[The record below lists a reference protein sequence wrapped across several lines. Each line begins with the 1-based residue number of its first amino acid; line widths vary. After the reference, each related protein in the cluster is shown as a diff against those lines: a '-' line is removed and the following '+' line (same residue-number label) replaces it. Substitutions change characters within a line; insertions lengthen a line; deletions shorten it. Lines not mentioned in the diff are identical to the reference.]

1 MNFVPKAQC
10 IQVDTQCVPP
20 QDPIIFQT
28 DLSSLDLFCR
38 GNMMEQTLD
47 VTLTLPV
54 SVGLLPRGRVL
65 GPLPLKNDLQ
75 PSTFKQCVLTF

>member
-1 MNFVPKAQC
+1 
-10 IQVDTQCVPP
+10 
-20 QDPIIFQT
+20 
-28 DLSSLDLFCR
+28 
-38 GNMMEQTLD
+38 MEQTLD

>member
-1 MNFVPKAQC
+1 
-10 IQVDTQCVPP
+10 
-20 QDPIIFQT
+20 
-28 DLSSLDLFCR
+28 
-38 GNMMEQTLD
+38 MEQTLD

-54 SVGLLPRGRVL
+54 SVGPFPRGRVL